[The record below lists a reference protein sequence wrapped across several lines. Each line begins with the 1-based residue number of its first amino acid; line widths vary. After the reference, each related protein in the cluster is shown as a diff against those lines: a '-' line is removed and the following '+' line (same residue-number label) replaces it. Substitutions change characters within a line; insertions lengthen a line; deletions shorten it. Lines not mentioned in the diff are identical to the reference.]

1 MWLVDSRVGSGEAGM
16 SCVGPSSRR
25 RVVQAGG
32 EGRRA
37 GLGAAGPGLRVPPA
51 APPVLSGLRRGEVKG
66 CRGPGMGWVW
76 GGGREASCRV
86 DPPSLRGGRSD
97 GDDVEA
103 KAVGLKLDV
112 VPAVT
117 SGGHRQRQQ
126 RQGRSPGGRHYNN
139 KGNLEVNTGEEWAG

>member
-1 MWLVDSRVGSGEAGM
+1 M
-16 SCVGPSSRR
+16 SW
-25 RVVQAGG
+25 GG
-32 EGRRA
+32 V
-37 GLGAAGPGLRVPPA
+37 GLGRWPGSFEWSR
-51 APPVLSGLRRGEVKG
+51 
-66 CRGPGMGWVW
+66 
-76 GGGREASCRV
+76 
-86 DPPSLRGGRSD
+86 PPSLRGGLSD

-103 KAVGLKLDV
+103 EAVGLKLDV

>member
-1 MWLVDSRVGSGEAGM
+1 MGVLGWGEAGA
-16 SCVGPSSRR
+16 VAGRH
-25 RVVQAGG
+25 RV
-32 EGRRA
+32 RS
-37 GLGAAGPGLRVPPA
+37 
-51 APPVLSGLRRGEVKG
+51 VL
-66 CRGPGMGWVW
+66 
-76 GGGREASCRV
+76 
-86 DPPSLRGGRSD
+86 PPSGVGSD

-103 KAVGLKLDV
+103 EAVGLKLDV